1 MSNEA
6 DEAQRVS
13 ELFDSLAIAQ
23 ARKLPQ
29 TAASTGRCLYCSTP
43 VAAEA
48 RFCDAD
54 CRDDF
59 EWINRRK
66 HGRA

>member
-1 MSNEA
+1 MSNDA

-23 ARKLPQ
+23 ARKPAQ

-59 EWINRRK
+59 ERLQQLK
-66 HGRA
+66 ARA

>member
-6 DEAQRVS
+6 DEAQRVT
-13 ELFDSLAIAQ
+13 ELFDNLAIAQ
-23 ARKLPQ
+23 ARKPVQ
-29 TAASTGRCLYCSTP
+29 TAASTGRCLYCCAP

-59 EWINRRK
+59 ERLQQLK
-66 HGRA
+66 ARA

>member
-1 MSNEA
+1 MSNDA

-23 ARKLPQ
+23 ARKPVQ
-29 TAASTGRCLYCSTP
+29 TAASTGRCLYCSAP

-59 EWINRRK
+59 ERLQQLKART
-66 HGRA
+66 

>member
-1 MSNEA
+1 MSNDA

-13 ELFDSLAIAQ
+13 ELFDSLAIAK
-23 ARKLPQ
+23 ARKPVQ
-29 TAASTGRCLYCSTP
+29 TAANTGRCLYCSAP

>member
-1 MSNEA
+1 MSNDA

-23 ARKLPQ
+23 ARKVVQ

>member
-13 ELFDSLAIAQ
+13 ELFDNLAIAQ
-23 ARKLPQ
+23 ARKPVQ
-29 TAASTGRCLYCSTP
+29 TAASTGRCLYCSAP

-59 EWINRRK
+59 ERLQQLK
-66 HGRA
+66 ARA

>member
-13 ELFDSLAIAQ
+13 ELFDSMAIAQ
-23 ARKLPQ
+23 ARKPVQ

-48 RFCDAD
+48 RFSDAD

-59 EWINRRK
+59 ERLQQLK
-66 HGRA
+66 ARA

>member
-6 DEAQRVS
+6 DEAQRVT
-13 ELFDSLAIAQ
+13 ELFDNLAIAK
-23 ARKLPQ
+23 ARKPPQ